1 MEDGEMSTI
10 AKATLLRVISQK
22 LTAAELVGST
32 TTAPA
37 RFVIHNGPI
46 EVKYLGILV
55 ETAIPAGANTLKFR
69 FTPAGGSQTD
79 ICGATDTASAG
90 AQQIF
95 LVNGVK
101 ATGLLKSTEVGIV
114 TSAQTQY
121 LPFYLGNGSIYLVF
135 SGSAPAT
142 GLVKLFMCYY
152 PLSADT
158 IVKMY

>member
-1 MEDGEMSTI
+1 MSTI
-10 AKATLLRVISQK
+10 AKASLLRTLSQK

-69 FTPAGGSQTD
+69 FTPEGGSQTD
-79 ICGATDTASAG
+79 LCSATDTASAS
-90 AQQIF
+90 AQQLF

-101 ATGLLKSTEVGIV
+101 ATGLIKTTDLGVLAAGQSMYV
-114 TSAQTQY
+114 
-121 LPFYLGNGSIYLVF
+121 PFYLGTGSIYLVF

-142 GLVKLFMCYY
+142 GLVKLFMSYY
-152 PLSADT
+152 PLAADA